1 MIILRCP
8 PFSADVRRFPAG
20 RFPMD
25 KLSRFIVSRRNWML
39 AVMAC
44 LAVACVFL
52 YLNVR
57 VNYDLTKYLP
67 DDSGMKK
74 GMDVMTGAFP
84 AMGEDRTVRVM
95 ARGLSA
101 EKRAE
106 LCSKLEAIPHV
117 RSVAHGDSEKYL
129 KGDYAL
135 FVLSTPYEYGTPEER
150 SIESALARDFREYG
164 IEFKN
169 DNATGLDGLPAWML
183 ASAVA
188 LLVVILTLMCKS
200 WFEPVLFLVN
210 IGVAVVLNEGTNY
223 FLGQIS
229 YITSS
234 IAAVLQLVLS
244 IDYSVML
251 MNRYRQE
258 RQQGL
263 EKAEAMVSALRNC
276 FSSISSSALTTATG
290 LLALAFMHFK
300 IGMDLGFVLA
310 KGVLFSLLCVLT
322 VLPGLVILGDRLV
335 LRTAKKTLRIP
346 MGRLAA
352 FSYKR
357 RLALTCAFAALFAL
371 FCVLQNRTAI
381 AYTMPRTDPIADVF
395 PSENMLVIVYEN
407 RDEEKAAAL
416 GEKAAAREEVTRV
429 VSYPALFGKAYPA
442 DELAGMLEDFS
453 AMGFNLGE
461 GVNFD
466 PSMLSM
472 VYSMY
477 FSGTGTPPEEQK
489 LTVPQLFAY
498 VDGTLMDNLLFSTF
512 VTPEI
517 REAVSGA
524 KAQLD
529 SGVRMLKGDRWSRM
543 ILYTTFP
550 VESEQTDAFMNELVE
565 AGKEMSG
572 AYYLIGNSAMN
583 WEMQHTFS
591 GELWTITLLTT
602 AAIFLIVLFSS
613 RSLMIPLLLVLIV
626 QCGIFITVTVV
637 GWQGYSIY
645 YLALLMVE
653 CILMGATIDYGILFT
668 NYYREYRRELPAPK
682 ALRAAYEGSIH
693 SIMTSGLI
701 IVLITAVFGY
711 AYPDPTIAEIC
722 RTLST
727 GALSVILVILFL
739 LPAMLAAFDRLVIR
753 RPKKKLPSK

>member
-1 MIILRCP
+1 
-8 PFSADVRRFPAG
+8 
-20 RFPMD
+20 MD

-150 SIESALARDFREYG
+150 SIESVLARDFREYG

-512 VTPEI
+512 VTPEV

-668 NYYREYRRELPAPK
+668 NYYREHRRELPAPK

>member
-1 MIILRCP
+1 MN
-8 PFSADVRRFPAG
+8 
-20 RFPMD
+20 
-25 KLSRFIVSRRNWML
+25 KLAAFIVSKRNWML

-67 DDSGMKK
+67 DDSNMKK
-74 GMDVMTGAFP
+74 GMDVMDDAFP
-84 AMGEDRTVRVM
+84 AMSQDKTVRVM

-101 EKRAE
+101 EKQAE
-106 LCSKLEAIPHV
+106 LLAKLEAIPHV
-117 RSVAHGDSEKYL
+117 QSVAHGDSEKYQ
-129 KGDYAL
+129 KGDCTL

-150 SIESALARDFREYG
+150 SIEAALARDFREYG

-183 ASAVA
+183 ISAVA
-188 LLVVILTLMCKS
+188 LLIVILTLMCKS
-200 WFEPVLFLVN
+200 WFEPVLFLIN
-210 IGVAVVLNEGTNY
+210 IGIAVALNEGTNY
-223 FLGQIS
+223 FLGEIS

-244 IDYSVML
+244 IDYSIML

-263 EKAEAMVSALRNC
+263 EKVDAMVSALKNC
-276 FSSISSSALTTATG
+276 FSSVSSSALTTATG

-310 KGVLFSLLCVLT
+310 KGVLFSLICVLT
-322 VLPGLVILGDRLV
+322 VLPGLVILGDGLV
-335 LRTAKKTLRIP
+335 MRTAKKTLRIP
-346 MGRLAA
+346 MRRLAA

-357 RLALTCAFAALFAL
+357 RIVLTCVFVAFFAV
-371 FCVLQNRTAI
+371 FCVLQGYTAI

-395 PSENMLVIVYEN
+395 PTDNMLVIVYEN

-416 GEKAAAREEVTRV
+416 GEKIAAREEVTQV
-429 VSYPALFGKAYPA
+429 IGYPNLFGKAYPA
-442 DELAGMLEDFS
+442 GELAGMLDAFS

-472 VYSMY
+472 VYNMY
-477 FSGTGTPPEEQK
+477 FSGTGTPAEEQK
-489 LTVPQLFAY
+489 LTIPELFAY
-498 VDGTLMDNLLFSTF
+498 VDGTLMDNPLFSIL
-512 VTPEI
+512 VTPEV

-529 SGVRMLKGDRWSRM
+529 SGMQMLKGERWSRM
-543 ILYTTFP
+543 ILYTAFP
-550 VESEQTDAFMNELVE
+550 IESEQTDAFMNELVE

-602 AAIFLIVLFSS
+602 AAIFLIVLLSS
-613 RSLMIPLLLVLIV
+613 RSFVIPLLLVLIV
-626 QCGIFITVTVV
+626 QCGIYITVTIV

-668 NYYREYRRELPAPK
+668 NYYRELRRTLPAPD
-682 ALRAAYEGSIH
+682 ALRAAYEGSSH
-693 SIMTSGLI
+693 SILTSGLI
-701 IVLITAVFGY
+701 IVLITAIFGY

-753 RPKKKLPSK
+753 KAKK